1 MASSSAG
8 GQVANPAP
16 LGLAG
21 FALTTLLLSANN
33 AGLLPGSD
41 VWVGWA
47 IFYGGAAQFAAG
59 MWEFKANNTFGATAF
74 GTFGAFW
81 MALAFY
87 VWFWAGKATNVHAD
101 LAWMLLGFAIFTG
114 YMMIASFRLKNPPVN
129 WVFIA
134 LFITFVLLA
143 AGEFLGQPTLHT
155 LGGWVGIITAALAW
169 YASYLGVAKSIA

>member
-1 MASSSAG
+1 MASSAEP
-8 GQVANPAP
+8 QVANPAP

-41 VWVGWA
+41 VWIGYA
-47 IFYGGAAQFAAG
+47 LFYGGIAQFAAG
-59 MWEFKANNTFGATAF
+59 MWEFRAKNTFGATAF
-74 GTFGAFW
+74 STFGAFW
-81 MALAFY
+81 LGTAFY
-87 VWFWAGKATNVHAD
+87 VWFWAGKSTNLHGD

-114 YMMIASFRLKNPPVN
+114 YMMINSFNIKNPPVN

-143 AGEFLGQPTLHT
+143 AGEFTGTAMFHK
-155 LGGWVGIITAALAW
+155 LGGYVGIITALIAF
-169 YASYLGVAKSIA
+169 YASHLGVAKSLA